1 MAAGLHDQIAP
12 HRMPTALDSVAL
24 DLAGAGA
31 RASGVR
37 GCGPRSREPPAP
49 ARPVARAVATGYC
62 TQLYGRIMTL
72 LEYFNLTMLL
82 FQEGMLPHFVLSNF
96 T

>member
-1 MAAGLHDQIAP
+1 
-12 HRMPTALDSVAL
+12 MPTAMSSGHQP
-24 DLAGAGA
+24 AGSGGSELRTAVP
-31 RASGVR
+31 RAA
-37 GCGPRSREPPAP
+37 AP
-49 ARPVARAVATGYC
+49 ARPVARAVATGYR